1 MADERKENKKAKK
14 KQEFTKEEP
23 TKKQPAK
30 KTTTTKKKKTTTQKK
45 KPTNQKRKSTTD
57 KKKEEKKPS
66 FVPEEKTVKDEEEKK
81 EREST
86 DSTKEIDDIIEEAIQ
101 EKKNWETKKIL
112 EKPLSSLEEKTVTEQ
127 EEFEDFGEEKPRK
140 KKIRLGIFLFLVIIL
155 LVAFY
160 FLRPCVELRGGKNV
174 KLAYNQTYKEKGYTP
189 KFLGRTKK
197 TSVKV
202 SGKVNEKKLGVYR
215 LTYTYRFGFLN
226 IKAVRNV
233 HVVDEEAPKI
243 TLNGEKEAFI
253 CKKGTYKEEGFTAI
267 DNYDKDVTKKV
278 KTSKDKNGNILYQV
292 KDSSGNIAKVTR
304 KVTEKDI
311 LPPEI
316 SLNGDETIYLIVG
329 ATYEE
334 AGATA
339 NDNCSGD
346 VSKEIKIEGEV
357 NTGEVGTYKITYTV
371 EDQEG
376 NKAVKERT
384 IHVQPPRRGAY
395 YGGIAGHV
403 YLTFDDGPSWNT
415 TPVILD
421 VLKEEGVK
429 ATFFVIHHEGTD
441 DLLRRIVEEGHT
453 LALHTYSHDYSIYQ
467 SVDTYFNDLNQ
478 IRDHVKNVTGV
489 DSHIIRFPGGSS
501 NTISR
506 RYCNGIMSTL
516 TNEVISR
523 GYKYYDWNISSGDAG
538 ETKDPNEVY
547 QNVVN
552 RLSHDRV
559 NMILMHDIKPY
570 TRDAIRNIVRYGK
583 ENGYTFARIDD
594 STEMVTQRVAN

>member
-1 MADERKENKKAKK
+1 MNRGVLFMAREKKKSQGSEKKNEKEKTRKTNKAPKK
-14 KQEFTKEEP
+14 KQSGKKNP
-23 TKKQPAK
+23 T
-30 KTTTTKKKKTTTQKK
+30 TSKKKTTNKK
-45 KPTNQKRKSTTD
+45 REEPNSSFQEETVMKVEEN
-57 KKKEEKKPS
+57 KETS
-66 FVPEEKTVKDEEEKK
+66 
-81 EREST
+81 
-86 DSTKEIDDIIEEAIQ
+86 DSTKEIDDIIEEAI
-101 EKKNWETKKIL
+101 EENKHWETKKL
-112 EKPLSSLEEKTVTEQ
+112 GEKSLIPLEESIEEEQEQ
-127 EEFEDFGEEKPRK
+127 EEDFLKPKRKVK
-140 KKIRLGIFLFLVIIL
+140 KKIIGIFLFLLIVF
-155 LVAFY
+155 LVTSY
-160 FLRPCVELRGGKNV
+160 FLRPYIELKGGKNIT
-174 KLAYNQTYKEKGYTP
+174 LPYNQKYQEKGYTP
-189 KFLGRTKK
+189 KFLGGKKK

-202 SGKVNEKKLGVYR
+202 KGKVNEKKLGVYR
-215 LTYTYRFGFLN
+215 LTYTYRLGFLN
-226 IKAVRNV
+226 IKAIRNV
-233 HVVDEEAPKI
+233 HVVDKEAPKI
-243 TLNGEKEAFI
+243 TLKGEKESFI
-253 CKKGTYKEEGFTAI
+253 CKNGTYEEEGFTAT
-267 DNYDKDVTKKV
+267 DNYDKDLTKKV
-278 KTSKDKNGNILYQV
+278 KVSKDKNGNRVYQV
-292 KDSSGNIAKVTR
+292 KDSSGNTTKVTR
-304 KVTEKDI
+304 KITEKDVVA
-311 LPPEI
+311 PEI
-316 SLNGDETIYLIVG
+316 TLNGDEMIYLIVG

-339 NDNCSGD
+339 RDNCSGD
-346 VSKEIKIEGEV
+346 VSKDIKVEGEV
-357 NTGEVGTYKITYTV
+357 NTKEVGTYKVTYTV
-371 EDQEG
+371 QDKEG

-384 IHVQPPRRGAY
+384 VHVQPPRRGAS
-395 YGGIAGHV
+395 YGGIAGHI
-403 YLTFDDGPSWNT
+403 YLTFDDGPNWNT

-429 ATFFVIHHEGTD
+429 ATFFVIYHEGTD

-467 SVDTYFNDLNQ
+467 SVDTYFNDLDQ
-478 IRDHVKNVTGV
+478 IRNHVKNVTGV

-506 RYCNGIMSTL
+506 RYCDGIMSIL

-538 ETKDPNEVY
+538 QTQDPDQVY